1 MTENDR
7 LLEGVARGDPYAV
20 AGALALGA
28 SPDAARRYQASWDRE
43 VVDGAEP
50 ALVIAVKGGSLE
62 LIRLLIDAG
71 ADVNG
76 RDGLADEDGLTAAIA
91 AGHAAAARV
100 LVDAGATVW
109 PAALL
114 RACRMEREDLAELC
128 LAGGIQPG
136 EARILDRLAMLGHTR
151 MLRWLVAR
159 GASVADEGPLA
170 LCEAANAGQAEA
182 AAYLLQQGVP
192 VESRVSYGWTALH
205 LAAYNGNPETV
216 RVLLAAGADPAADDG
231 TGKTP
236 LEWAREA
243 GKAENVALLQ
253 QAETVDLENS

>member
-1 MTENDR
+1 MTEDDR
-7 LLEGVARGDPYAV
+7 LLEGVARGDLAAV

-28 SPDAARRYQASWDRE
+28 SPDAARRYQSSWDRE
-43 VVDGAEP
+43 VVEGAEP
-50 ALVIAVKGGSLE
+50 ALLLAVKSGSLE

-71 ADVNG
+71 ADVNA

-91 AGHAAAARV
+91 AGDAGAARL
-100 LVDAGATVW
+100 LVDAGATVR

-114 RACRMEREDLAELC
+114 RACQMEREDLAELC
-128 LAGGIQPG
+128 LAGIQPG
-136 EARILDRLAMLGHTR
+136 EARILDRLAMLGHTG

-159 GASVADEGPLA
+159 GTSIAEEGPQA

-236 LEWAREA
+236 LDWASEA
-243 GKAENVALLQ
+243 GKADNVALLQ
-253 QAETVDLENS
+253 QAARR